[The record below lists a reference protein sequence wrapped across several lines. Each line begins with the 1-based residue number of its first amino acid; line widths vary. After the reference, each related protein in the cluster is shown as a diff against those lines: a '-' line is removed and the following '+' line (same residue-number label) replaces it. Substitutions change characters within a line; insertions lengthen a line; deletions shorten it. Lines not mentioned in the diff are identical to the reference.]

1 MLIKQRPVSIMS
13 DIASNLF
20 KVHENMRKAAL
31 KAGRGIEDIKLVA
44 VTKEVDSSKIKEA
57 IKAGVTILGENYVQ
71 DAKEKIA
78 EIGHDIQWH
87 MIGHLQTNKAKYAVK
102 LFDMIQSVDS
112 LRLAEELDKQAK
124 KLDKG
129 FQILIQ
135 VNVSGEES
143 KFGVSPQEVHSL
155 ISQISEKMENLSV
168 QGLMTM
174 PPYFNDPERN
184 RPYFKALRELRDRI
198 VSSEIKD
205 VTLKELS
212 MGMSND
218 YEIAIEEGA
227 TIVRIGTAIFGE
239 RKNKAC
245 LQAG

>member
-1 MLIKQRPVSIMS
+1 MLLKQGLVSIMS

-20 KVHENMRKAAL
+20 KVQENMRKAAL
-31 KAGRGIEDIKLVA
+31 KVGRGIEDIKLVA
-44 VTKEVDSSKIKEA
+44 VSKEVDSSKIKEA

-102 LFDMIQSVDS
+102 LFDMIQSADS

-143 KFGVSPQEVHSL
+143 KFGVSPDGIYDLLHH
-155 ISQISEKMENLSV
+155 ISKMEHITV

-198 VSSEIKD
+198 VSSEIKN
-205 VTLKELS
+205 VFLKELS

-245 LQAG
+245 LLS

>member
-1 MLIKQRPVSIMS
+1 MS

-20 KVHENMRKAAL
+20 KVQETMRKAAL
-31 KAGRGIEDIKLVA
+31 KAGRGLKDIKLVA
-44 VTKEVDSSKIKEA
+44 VTKTVDSSKIKEA

-112 LRLAEELDKQAK
+112 LRLAEELNKQAK
-124 KLDKG
+124 RLNKSL
-129 FQILIQ
+129 QILIQ
-135 VNVSGEES
+135 VNISGKEF
-143 KFGVSPQEVHSL
+143 KFGVSPQEIHSL
-155 ISQISEKMENLSV
+155 ISQISEKMENLSI

-174 PPYFNDPERN
+174 PPYFNDPERT

-198 VSSEIKD
+198 VLSEIKNAS
-205 VTLKELS
+205 LKELS

-245 LQAG
+245 LLSYG

>member
-1 MLIKQRPVSIMS
+1 MS

-20 KVHENMRKAAL
+20 NVQETMRKVAL
-31 KAGRGIEDIKLVA
+31 KAGRGQKDIKLVV

-57 IKAGVTILGENYVQ
+57 IKAGVTILGENYVRE
-71 DAKEKIA
+71 AKEKIA

-87 MIGHLQTNKAKYAVK
+87 MIGHLQTNKAKYAVR

-112 LRLAEELDKQAK
+112 LRLAQELNKQAK
-124 KLDKG
+124 KLNKG
-129 FQILIQ
+129 FQVLIQ
-135 VNVSGEES
+135 VNISGEEP

-155 ISQISEKMENLSV
+155 ISQISENMENLSI

-174 PPYFNDPERN
+174 PPYFDDPERT

-198 VSSEIKD
+198 ALSEIRN
-205 VTLKELS
+205 VTLGELS

-245 LQAG
+245 LLS

>member
-1 MLIKQRPVSIMS
+1 MS

-20 KVHENMRKAAL
+20 NVQETMRKVAL
-31 KAGRGIEDIKLVA
+31 KAGRGQKDIKLVA

-57 IKAGVTILGENYVQ
+57 IKAGVTILGENYVRE
-71 DAKEKIA
+71 AKEKIA

-87 MIGHLQTNKAKYAVK
+87 MIGHLQTNKAKYAVR

-112 LRLAEELDKQAK
+112 LRLAQELNKQAK
-124 KLDKG
+124 KLNKG
-129 FQILIQ
+129 FQVLIQ
-135 VNVSGEES
+135 VNISGEEP

-155 ISQISEKMENLSV
+155 ISQISENMENLSI

-174 PPYFNDPERN
+174 PPYFDDPERT

-198 VSSEIKD
+198 ALSEIRN
-205 VTLKELS
+205 VTLGELS

-245 LQAG
+245 LLS

>member
-1 MLIKQRPVSIMS
+1 MS

-20 KVHENMRKAAL
+20 NVQETMRKVAL
-31 KAGRGIEDIKLVA
+31 KARRGQKDIKLVA

-71 DAKEKIA
+71 EAKEKIA

-87 MIGHLQTNKAKYAVK
+87 MIGHLQTNKAKYAVR
-102 LFDMIQSVDS
+102 LFDMIQSVNS
-112 LRLAEELDKQAK
+112 LRLAQELNKQAK
-124 KLDKG
+124 KLNKG
-129 FQILIQ
+129 FQVLIQ
-135 VNVSGEES
+135 VNISGEEP

-155 ISQISEKMENLSV
+155 ISQISENMENLSI

-174 PPYFNDPERN
+174 PPYFDDPERT

-198 VSSEIKD
+198 ALSEIRN
-205 VTLKELS
+205 VTLGELS

-227 TIVRIGTAIFGE
+227 TIVRVGTAIFGE

-245 LQAG
+245 LLS

>member
-1 MLIKQRPVSIMS
+1 MS

-20 KVHENMRKAAL
+20 NVQETMRKVAL
-31 KAGRGIEDIKLVA
+31 KAGRGQKDIKLVV

-71 DAKEKIA
+71 EAKEKIA

-87 MIGHLQTNKAKYAVK
+87 MIGHLQTNKAKYAVR

-112 LRLAEELDKQAK
+112 LRLAQELNKQAK
-124 KLDKG
+124 KLNKG
-129 FQILIQ
+129 FQVLIQ
-135 VNVSGEES
+135 VNISGEEP

-155 ISQISEKMENLSV
+155 ISQISENMENLSI

-174 PPYFNDPERN
+174 PPYFDDPERT

-198 VSSEIKD
+198 ALSEIRN
-205 VTLKELS
+205 VTLGELS

-245 LQAG
+245 LLS